1 MKSIQ
6 KAFVKIVY
14 NYGQKGK
21 LIAYFIGRDYNN
33 TIDNKKEEKNMA
45 QVTGDTMIGE
55 LLQIDENIAPIL
67 LNIGMHCLGCPSS
80 QMETIEQ
87 AAMVHGIDS
96 DLLVEKINAAMAA
109 AGK

>member
-1 MKSIQ
+1 
-6 KAFVKIVY
+6 
-14 NYGQKGK
+14 
-21 LIAYFIGRDYNN
+21 
-33 TIDNKKEEKNMA
+33 MA

-55 LLQIDENIAPIL
+55 LLQIDQNIAPIL

-80 QMETIEQ
+80 QMESLEE
-87 AAMVHGIDS
+87 AAMVHGIDA